1 MIVPDSTEPISD
13 KSDLM
18 QNPERERM
26 RALRLSQFA
35 MDHALD
41 AIAWIG
47 PDARF
52 LYVNEA
58 ACRSLGY
65 SREELLAMTVHDIDP
80 NFGPEVWPDHWQQIK
95 EQSSFTFESCHRTKD
110 GRVFPVEVTVNFLEF
125 EGQEYNISL
134 ARDISQRKQVEADL
148 RRQIEMLTA
157 LHNTALDLA
166 SQRALPDLLPAI
178 VARAVD
184 LLKAKGGGIYL
195 YRPETDDLELGFI
208 HGLSYDWLGTVLR
221 RGEGLAGK
229 VLESGQPIC
238 VDDYDRW
245 EGRAEQFR
253 GLGPVG
259 AVAVPIRWQG
269 RTLGVLSLLDH
280 APRTFSPA
288 DVALLEQFAPL
299 AAVAIIN
306 TQLLEAEQ
314 RQRELAETL
323 REVAGV
329 LNASLDRQQVLD
341 LILDQLG
348 RVVTFDSA
356 SVMLVTEN
364 RLEVVA
370 HRGLWT
376 RDPLLPIPPIQDLP
390 HVRKVL
396 EGQRPEII
404 PDIEVDPR
412 WFHRSESQFIRCWLG
427 VPLVV
432 KGQAL
437 GLLNL
442 GHKHP
447 GFYTGREAQI
457 ARAFADQA
465 ALAIAN
471 ARLYADLQQRMD
483 ELQRTQA
490 QLVQSAKMAAIGEL
504 AAGVAHELNN
514 PLTSILG
521 FAELVFKNIKADDP
535 IRDDLQVISDET
547 RRARD
552 IVRGLLDF
560 SQQVTAPQ
568 EKADINQV
576 LRETVA
582 LVRQQIKNHHVQLME
597 SYARGLPRLMLSAN
611 RMKQVFL
618 NLITNA
624 LHAMPEG
631 GTLAVTTERVEG
643 EVAIRI
649 ADTGVGIPAE
659 NLSRIFDPF
668 FTTRPVGQGT
678 GLGLAVSLGIVREH
692 EGRITVE
699 SEVGMGSRFTV
710 WLPVDASEQGVAHG
724 P

>member
-1 MIVPDSTEPISD
+1 MTVSDSIESVSNEP
-13 KSDLM
+13 DLM
-18 QNPERERM
+18 QNPESDEGSVIRS
-26 RALRLSQFA
+26 LRLAQFA
-35 MDHALD
+35 MDRALD
-41 AIAWIG
+41 TIAWIG

-58 ACRSLGY
+58 ACRNLGY
-65 SREELLAMTVHDIDP
+65 SREELLTMTVHDIDP
-80 NFGPEVWPDHWQQIK
+80 NFGPEVWPEHWQQLK
-95 EQSSFTFESCHRTKD
+95 EWGSLTFESCHRHKD
-110 GRVFPVEVTVNFLEF
+110 GRVFPVEVSVNFLEF

-134 ARDISQRKQVEADL
+134 ARNISRRKQVEAEL
-148 RRQIEMLTA
+148 RHRIEALTA
-157 LHNTALDLA
+157 LHDTALDLA
-166 SQRALPDLLPAI
+166 SQRALPELLQAI

-184 LLKAKGGGIYL
+184 LLKAVGGGVYL
-195 YRPETDDLELGFI
+195 YRPKTDDLELGFI
-208 HGLSYDWLGTVLR
+208 YRASRDWLGTVLK
-221 RGEGLAGK
+221 RGEGLAGR
-229 VLESGQPIC
+229 VLESGRPIQ
-238 VDDYDRW
+238 VDDYSRW

-253 GLGPVG
+253 GLGSIG
-259 AVAVPIRWQG
+259 AAAVPIRWQD
-269 RTLGVLSLLDH
+269 RMLGVLSLVHD

-306 TQLLEAEQ
+306 TRLLEAEQ

-329 LNASLDRQQVLD
+329 LNSCLDSQQVLV
-341 LILDQLG
+341 LILDQLR
-348 RVVTFDSA
+348 RVVTFDNA
-356 SVMLVTEN
+356 SIMLVVEN
-364 RLEVVA
+364 RLEIAA
-370 HRGLWT
+370 HRGLPNG
-376 RDPLLPIPPIQDLP
+376 RLRQFCPSIEDLP
-390 HVRKVL
+390 HVREVL
-396 EGQRPEII
+396 ESQRPRII
-404 PDIEVDPR
+404 PDVQTDPG
-412 WFHRSESQFIRCWLG
+412 WIHDPEDQSTRCWMG
-427 VPLVV
+427 VPLLV
-432 KGQAL
+432 KGRVL

-442 GHKHP
+442 GHRHP

-457 ARAFADQA
+457 AQAFADQA

-471 ARLYADLQQRMD
+471 ARLYADLQQRLD

-490 QLVQSAKMAAIGEL
+490 QLVQSAKMAAVGEL

-521 FAELVFKNIKADDP
+521 FAELVSRNIKADDP
-535 IRDDLQVISDET
+535 IRGDLQVISDEA

-560 SQQVTAPQ
+560 SQQANAIQ
-568 EKADINQV
+568 EKADVNKVMQ
-576 LRETVA
+576 ETIA
-582 LVRQQIKNHHVQLME
+582 LVRQQLKNHHVQLME
-597 SYARGLPRLMLSAN
+597 GYARDLPPVMLSVN

-624 LHAMPEG
+624 LHAMPDG

-659 NLSRIFDPF
+659 NLPRIFEPF

-692 EGRITVE
+692 GGRITVE
-699 SEVGMGSRFTV
+699 SEEGVGSRFTV
-710 WLPVDASEQGVAHG
+710 WLPVPKVDGE
-724 P
+724 

>member
-1 MIVPDSTEPISD
+1 MIEPDSTKPVSQEADPI
-13 KSDLM
+13 
-18 QNPERERM
+18 QNPESDEGTVIRN
-26 RALRLSQFA
+26 LRLAQFA

-58 ACRSLGY
+58 ACRNLGY
-65 SREELLAMTVHDIDP
+65 SREELLTMTVHDVDP

-95 EQSSFTFESCHRTKD
+95 ERGSFTFESCHRTKE
-110 GRVFPVEVTVNFLEF
+110 GHIFPVEVTANFLEF
-125 EGQEYNISL
+125 EGQEYNVSVARNIS
-134 ARDISQRKQVEADL
+134 RRKQVEAEL
-148 RRQIEMLTA
+148 RHRIEMLTA

-166 SQRALPDLLPAI
+166 SQRALPELLPAI

-184 LLKAKGGGIYL
+184 LLKVKGGGIYL
-195 YRPETDDLELGFI
+195 YRPETDDLELGFL
-208 HGLSYDWLGTVLR
+208 HNLSRDWLGVVLR

-229 VLESGQPIC
+229 VLESGQPIT
-238 VDDYDRW
+238 VADYGGW
-245 EGRAEQFR
+245 EGRAEQLA
-253 GLGPVG
+253 GLGSVG
-259 AVAVPIRWQG
+259 VVAVPILWQG
-269 RTLGVLSLLDH
+269 QMLGVLGLVDG

-299 AAVAIIN
+299 AAVAIVN
-306 TQLLEAEQ
+306 TRLLEAEQ

-323 REVAGV
+323 REAAGV
-329 LNASLDRQQVLD
+329 LNSCLDSKQVWP

-348 RVVTFDSA
+348 QVVTFDHA
-356 SVMLVTEN
+356 SIVLVTEN
-364 RLEVVA
+364 GIEMVGQ
-370 HRGLWT
+370 RGLWSEG
-376 RDPLLPIPPIQDLP
+376 PGLPSLLIKDLAY
-390 HVRKVL
+390 VQEVL
-396 EGQRPEII
+396 ASRRPAII
-404 PDIEVDPR
+404 PDIQADPR
-412 WFHRSESQFIRCWLG
+412 WAHCEEGPCLRCWLG
-427 VPLVV
+427 IPLVV

-437 GLLNL
+437 GLLIL
-442 GHKHP
+442 GHQRP
-447 GFYTGREAQI
+447 GFYTRREAQI
-457 ARAFADQA
+457 AQAFADQA

-471 ARLYADLQQRMD
+471 ARLYADLQQRID

-521 FAELVFKNIKADDP
+521 FAELVFRNIKADDP
-535 IRDDLQVISDET
+535 IRGDLQVISDEA

-560 SQQVTAPQ
+560 SQQTNAIREPTNVNNVMQ
-568 EKADINQV
+568 ETI
-576 LRETVA
+576 A
-582 LVRQQIKNHHVQLME
+582 LVRQQLKNHHVQLME
-597 SYARGLPRLMLSAN
+597 GYARDLPPVMLSVN

-624 LHAMPEG
+624 LHAMPDG
-631 GTLAVTTERVEG
+631 GTLAVTTERAG
-643 EVAIRI
+643 REVAIRI
-649 ADTGVGIPAE
+649 ADTGIGISAE
-659 NLSRIFDPF
+659 NLPRIFEPF

-692 EGRITVE
+692 GGRITVE
-699 SEVGMGSRFTV
+699 SEEGVGSRFTV
-710 WLPVDASEQGVAHG
+710 WLPIPNGDGE
-724 P
+724 

>member
-1 MIVPDSTEPISD
+1 MIDPDSTEPVSD
-13 KSDLM
+13 EANPR
-18 QNPERERM
+18 QNPESDEGTVIRS
-26 RALRLSQFA
+26 LRLAQFA
-35 MDHALD
+35 IDHALD
-41 AIAWIG
+41 AVAWIG

-65 SREELLAMTVHDIDP
+65 SREELLTMTVHDVDP
-80 NFGPEVWPDHWQQIK
+80 SFGPEVWPDHWQQIK
-95 EQSSFTFESCHRTKD
+95 ERGSFTFESCHRTKE
-110 GRVFPVEVTVNFLEF
+110 GHVFPVEVTVNFLEF
-125 EGQEYNISL
+125 EGHEYNISV
-134 ARDISQRKQVEADL
+134 ARNISRRKQVEAEL
-148 RRQIEMLTA
+148 RHRIEMLTA
-157 LHNTALDLA
+157 LHHTALDLA
-166 SQRALPDLLPAI
+166 AQRALPDLLPAI

-184 LLKAKGGGIYL
+184 LLKVKRGGIYL
-195 YRPETDDLELGFI
+195 YRPETDDLELGFL
-208 HGLSYDWLGTVLR
+208 HGQSRDWLGVVLQ

-229 VLESGQPIC
+229 VLESGQPIS
-238 VDDYDRW
+238 VADYGGW
-245 EGRAEQFR
+245 EGRSDQFA
-253 GLGPVG
+253 GLGSFG

-269 RTLGVLSLLDH
+269 QTLGVLSLADN

-299 AAVAIIN
+299 AAVALVN
-306 TQLLEAEQ
+306 ARLLEAEQ
-314 RQRELAETL
+314 RQRELAEML

-329 LNASLDRQQVLD
+329 LNSCLDRKQVWP
-341 LILDQLG
+341 LILDQLS
-348 RVVTFDSA
+348 RVVTFDNA
-356 SVMLVTEN
+356 SIMLQVDN
-364 RLEVVA
+364 RLEMVA
-370 HRGLWT
+370 QRGLLDKGPW
-376 RDPLLPIPPIQDLP
+376 LPSLSIEDLP
-390 HVRKVL
+390 HIQEVL
-396 EGQRPEII
+396 ASRRPVII
-404 PDIEVDPR
+404 PDVQVDPR
-412 WFHRSESQFIRCWLG
+412 WVHHPEDALVGCWLG

-442 GHKHP
+442 GHQRP

-457 ARAFADQA
+457 AQAFADQA

-471 ARLYADLQQRMD
+471 TRLYAELQQRID

-521 FAELVFKNIKADDP
+521 FAELVFRNTKADDP
-535 IRDDLQVISDET
+535 IRGDLQVISDEA

-560 SQQVTAPQ
+560 SQQTNAVREPIDVNKVVQ
-568 EKADINQV
+568 ETI
-576 LRETVA
+576 A
-582 LVRQQIKNHHVQLME
+582 LVRQQLKNHHVQLMQG
-597 SYARGLPRLMLSAN
+597 YARDLPPVMLSVN
-611 RMKQVFL
+611 RIKQVFL

-624 LHAMPEG
+624 LHAMPDG
-631 GTLAVTTERVEG
+631 GTLAVTTERAGG

-649 ADTGVGIPAE
+649 ADTGVGISAE
-659 NLSRIFDPF
+659 NLPRIFEPF

-692 EGRITVE
+692 GGRITVE
-699 SEVGMGSRFTV
+699 SEEGVGSRFTV
-710 WLPVDASEQGVAHG
+710 WLPVPNVDGE
-724 P
+724 